1 MNFIKHIAHNLYNI
15 PGWQTNRHLVVIE
28 SDDWG
33 AIRMPSKEVYNQF
46 LKEGIRVD
54 NDPYCRYDS
63 LATKEDLEVLF
74 EALQSVKDKNGR
86 SAVLTADT
94 VVANPDFEKIRK
106 SGFREYFYEPITTTM
121 NNSPNHTNVFDIWK
135 EGIDAGIFRPQFH
148 GREHLNVKKWLHV
161 LREGKDPITR
171 RAFELG
177 TFGLTSKV
185 SDEIKGTYMG
195 AFDSALEGDIQEY
208 TKIIKE
214 GLDLFEK
221 LFGYR
226 SRSFIATTYTWHPL
240 IENSLKENGID
251 FLQGLVT
258 QHIPVD
264 DGHNYFYKR
273 TNFQGKSSASQLIYL
288 MRNCFFEPSQFNNY
302 HNAVDECLSRIRTAF
317 RWKKAAVICSHRLNF
332 IGNIDSSNRDRNIH
346 LFTKLL
352 NEIVKR
358 WPDVEFVS
366 SDELGSI
373 IMNTRLGFRF
383 NINTTT
389 YPFK

>member
-1 MNFIKHIAHNLYNI
+1 MIRKIVHNLYNI
-15 PGWQTNRHLVVIE
+15 PGWRTNRHLVVIE

-33 AIRMPSKEVYNQF
+33 AIRMPSREVYEQF

-63 LATKEDLEVLF
+63 LATKDDLEILF
-74 EALQSVKDKNGR
+74 EALQSVKDKNGKP
-86 SAVLTADT
+86 AVLTADA
-94 VVANPDFEKIRK
+94 VVANPDFEKIK
-106 SGFREYFYEPITTTM
+106 ESDFQEYYFEPITTTM
-121 NNSPNHTNVFDIWK
+121 NKSPNHTNVFDIWK
-135 EGIDAGIFRPQFH
+135 AGIGAGIFHPQFH
-148 GREHLNVKKWLHV
+148 GREHLNVKKWLRV

-185 SDEIKGTYMG
+185 SPGIQGTYMG
-195 AFDSALEGDIQEY
+195 AFDSALEEDIQEY
-208 TKIIKE
+208 AKIIKE

>member
-86 SAVLTADT
+86 PAVLTADT